1 MESAC
6 YHQLRCYSKLALVN
20 SSFWRSA
27 NNIFARAYRLRESDR
42 YPKANTPFRC
52 DWGILVIDN
61 PLPGNIKGERWQT
74 GTNDHSSD
82 SQAQR

>member
-27 NNIFARAYRLRESDR
+27 NNTFAWSYIGSRHPAYLRGGVPGHLGSLRVENVIAMSWLRGLWLRLETADVDYRSGCR
-42 YPKANTPFRC
+42 
-52 DWGILVIDN
+52 G
-61 PLPGNIKGERWQT
+61 
-74 GTNDHSSD
+74 
-82 SQAQR
+82 